1 MADVCLWV
9 WAGKRVEGGT
19 TRQIRGG
26 LIPGRSA
33 FRCET
38 RVHETCAHR
47 SHFEK
52 EVPWGVK
59 VCWIPLLLLKQTGVL
74 ACILACMFCRA
85 DGPLCCPTSPHTREP
100 PTGLDCPPPSPHCL
114 STHAHPFLQPPG
126 VGHQG
131 GPCAS
136 GWWHAVAAA
145 AHAASGG

>member
-59 VCWIPLLLLKQTGVL
+59 V
-74 ACILACMFCRA
+74 M
-85 DGPLCCPTSPHTREP
+85 HEE
-100 PTGLDCPPPSPHCL
+100 
-114 STHAHPFLQPPG
+114 HAHSFSCLG
-126 VGHQG
+126 M
-131 GPCAS
+131 CKACNDAS
-136 GWWHAVAAA
+136 IALSFFMSKHAMMQA
-145 AHAASGG
+145 